1 MLVREDRWFAAAFRK
16 VVPDLPGQ
24 NAQLGK
30 ASVRGPESVRS
41 SSGIRCHVEISSDD
55 TWQAVQRTYMH
66 LTDRAYDISVSV
78 ENGAGESEFSDVAN
92 MSTSPR
98 PSRPSRPQ
106 LSKRTSSTLEF
117 KLTAYEPT
125 GASCTRYGVS
135 GVSDHSAE
143 KHGSSYKVV
152 CHGLEADTAY
162 HIAVFVSGDSG
173 ESDLS
178 EEVVMKTSAK

>member
-66 LTDRAYDISVSV
+66 LTEESNSIMFKGTVTGLKAGTDYQFRAESTNSI
-78 ENGAGESEFSDVAN
+78 GESTWSATLSA
-92 MSTSPR
+92 STSGR
-98 PSRPSRPQ
+98 PN
-106 LSKRTSSTLEF
+106 
-117 KLTAYEPT
+117 
-125 GASCTRYGVS
+125 
-135 GVSDHSAE
+135 
-143 KHGSSYKVV
+143 
-152 CHGLEADTAY
+152 
-162 HIAVFVSGDSG
+162 
-173 ESDLS
+173 
-178 EEVVMKTSAK
+178 